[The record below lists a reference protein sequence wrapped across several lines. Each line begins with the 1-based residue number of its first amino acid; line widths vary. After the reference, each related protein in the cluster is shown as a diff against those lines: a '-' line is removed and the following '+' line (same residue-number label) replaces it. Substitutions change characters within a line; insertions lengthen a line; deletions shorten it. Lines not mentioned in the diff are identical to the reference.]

1 MPTSKAQPRSIG
13 SSRPERTPR
22 ARSGSPLTARARA
35 STPPAVAADT
45 ADMCEIEVIDHAK
58 VARARQA
65 LPAPE
70 TVATLA
76 ETLRALGDRTRLLI
90 VAALAAED
98 ELCVCD
104 LASLVGVSESAVSH
118 SLRTL
123 RQLRVVRYRK
133 VGKIAYYALDDA
145 HVAQLVGEG
154 IRHVEERA

>member
-76 ETLRALGDRTRLLI
+76 ETLRALGERTRLLI
-90 VAALAAED
+90 VAALAVYIFA
-98 ELCVCD
+98 
-104 LASLVGVSESAVSH
+104 
-118 SLRTL
+118 R
-123 RQLRVVRYRK
+123 
-133 VGKIAYYALDDA
+133 
-145 HVAQLVGEG
+145 
-154 IRHVEERA
+154 